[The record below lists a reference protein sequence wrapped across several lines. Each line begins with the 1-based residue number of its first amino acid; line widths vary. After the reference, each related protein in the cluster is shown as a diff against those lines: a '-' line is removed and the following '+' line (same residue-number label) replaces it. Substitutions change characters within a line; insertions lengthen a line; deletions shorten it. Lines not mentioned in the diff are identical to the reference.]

1 MIDLFV
7 RALPL
12 LEKAVVVTIGL
23 GIGSFVLGSALG
35 MLIALARISDARP
48 LRWLAFAYVSV
59 FRGTPLLIQILLIY
73 FGLPNYGITI
83 DPIPAALLALT
94 LFSAAYLSENFRSG
108 INAVD
113 RGQWEAAWAMGMGY
127 WKTLWR
133 VILPQGLRIAI
144 PPVGSRLIALMK
156 DTSLASTVTVVEL
169 TRVADQLGATTF
181 RYMDM
186 FIIVGTIYWVINQL
200 LTLLQT
206 WLEEKLSRR
215 FQCIRLPPVLCA

>member
-1 MIDLFV
+1 MLDLFLT
-7 RALPL
+7 ALPL
-12 LEKAVVVTIGL
+12 LEKAVLITLGL
-23 GIGSFVLGSALG
+23 GLSAFILGSTLG
-35 MLIALARISDARP
+35 MLVALARISPFRL
-48 LRWLAFAYVSV
+48 LRWLAFAYVSL

-113 RGQWEAAWAMGMGY
+113 KGQWEAAWSMGLGY
-127 WKTLWR
+127 RKTLTR
-133 VILPQGLRIAI
+133 IILPQGLRIAI
-144 PPVGSRLIALMK
+144 APTGSRLIALMK

-169 TRVADQLGATTF
+169 TRVADQMGATTF

-186 FIIVGTIYWVINQL
+186 FIIVGAIYWVINQI
-200 LTLLQT
+200 LTILQT

-215 FQCIRLPPVLCA
+215 YQ

>member
-113 RGQWEAAWAMGMGY
+113 RGQWEAAWSMGMGY

-215 FQCIRLPPVLCA
+215 YQ

>member
-1 MIDLFV
+1 MVDLFL

-12 LEKAVVVTIGL
+12 LEKAALVTLGL
-23 GIGSFVLGSALG
+23 GLSSFVLGSILG
-35 MLIALARISDARP
+35 MLIALARIAPFRP
-48 LRWLAFAYVSV
+48 LRWLAFSYVSI

-113 RGQWEAAWAMGMGY
+113 KGQWEAAWSMGLGY
-127 WKTLWR
+127 RKTLTR
-133 VILPQGLRIAI
+133 IILPQGLRIAI

-169 TRVADQLGATTF
+169 TRVADQMGATTF

-186 FIIVGTIYWVINQL
+186 FIIVGSIYWVINQI
-200 LTLLQT
+200 LTILQT

-215 FQCIRLPPVLCA
+215 YQ